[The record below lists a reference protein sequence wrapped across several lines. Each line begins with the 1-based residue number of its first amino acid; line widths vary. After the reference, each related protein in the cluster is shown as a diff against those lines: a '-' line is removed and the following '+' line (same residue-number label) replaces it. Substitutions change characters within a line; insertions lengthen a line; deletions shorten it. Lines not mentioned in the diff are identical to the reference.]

1 MVQLGTPTVEKI
13 VLVVGRDGE
22 AELRLDDWPSV
33 EAALTEA
40 GLAVE
45 RVSTAQVLERARRE
59 PTPRLILLG
68 GGEER
73 FEALSELRADPLT
86 QELPIVVL
94 VDRQDE
100 AQMPRAFELGADD
113 FLARP
118 VRRMELLARLGAQ
131 LRLHGYM
138 QEIALERQDA
148 QVMLE
153 LTQTLASSLDFH
165 EILYTVVRRIAELV
179 QVDRVSIVLT
189 PEGESE
195 DVGYVVVT
203 SDDEELTNLRLDLS
217 KYPEIKKVLSTREP
231 LTIHDAST
239 HPLLDAVRGSLP
251 DQAAHA
257 MSLFPIVWESHA
269 TGVLFLRSSAGRGA
283 LSDRETHVCQ
293 IVSNATA
300 VALRNARVM
309 QSLRDQTQ
317 QVTFARYEA
326 EQRLESLKRY
336 ADLFSSA
343 AEGIAVL
350 DTSGHLLFA
359 NPRAHEIVGYSAEAL
374 KGRMIRELLHPDS
387 AERAAVLWERFRQG
401 ELARGVDLEMVRQDG
416 ETIVIRAS
424 IAQLTEGEGAL
435 LMSFQDVT
443 DDRRTERELVRTMQ
457 FLESLIDASVD
468 GIVAADLSGHI
479 LLFNEAA
486 ERMYGY
492 RTEEVI
498 GRLNARALYPGNG
511 AQRVMRMLRSEQHG
525 GMDKLEPTRLEAQS
539 KTGER
544 IPIRLSAAM
553 IYEKGVPS
561 ATFGIFTD
569 LRDRLRVEERLAEA
583 TQKLA
588 SSEKQ
593 ALIAELAGTAA
604 HELNQPLT
612 SIMAYAQLLERKLP
626 EDTSEAR
633 AARTMVEQA
642 QRMADIVKKIGK
654 MTKYETKFYVGGQKI
669 LDLDRSSPDA
679 DEDAGRA
686 DSEPT
691 EACADSDQEGRPGV
705 GRAQPKHERGPP
717 SRRPR
722 K

>member
-1 MVQLGTPTVEKI
+1 MAKLGTASEDKTV
-13 VLVVGRDGE
+13 LLVGRDE
-22 AELRLDDWPSV
+22 DDDWPRV
-33 EAALTEA
+33 ETALAEA
-40 GLAVE
+40 GLTAE
-45 RVSTAQVLERARRE
+45 RVATDCLLARAHHE

-73 FEALSELRADPLT
+73 FQALSELRADPWG
-86 QELPIVVL
+86 QEVPVVVL
-94 VDRQDE
+94 VDRQNE

-113 FLARP
+113 FLGRP

-189 PEGESE
+189 PEGEAD

-203 SDDEELTNLRLDLS
+203 SDDEELANLRLDLS
-217 KYPEIKKVLSTREP
+217 KYPEIQKVLRTREP

-251 DQAAHA
+251 NQAAHA

-269 TGVLFLRSSAGRGA
+269 TGVLFLRSSAGRGT

-350 DTSGHLLFA
+350 DVEGLLLFA
-359 NPRAHEIVGYSAEAL
+359 NPRAHEIIGYSAEEL
-374 KGRMIRELLHPDS
+374 KGRKIRELLHPDS
-387 AERAAVLWERFRQG
+387 VDRARIIWERFREG
-401 ELARGVDLEMVRQDG
+401 ELARGVDLQMVRRDG
-416 ETIVIRAS
+416 EDIVIRAS
-424 IAQLTEGEGAL
+424 IAQLAEGEGAL
-435 LMSFQDVT
+435 LISFQDVT

-468 GIVAADLSGHI
+468 GIVAADLRGNI

-486 ERMYGY
+486 EHMYGY

-498 GRLNARALYPGNG
+498 GRLSARDLYPDDG
-511 AQRVMRMLRSEQHG
+511 AERVMRMLRSDQHG
-525 GMDKLEPTRLEAQS
+525 GRDKLEPTRLEARG
-539 KTGER
+539 KNGER

-553 IYEKGVPS
+553 VYEKGKPS

-612 SIMAYAQLLERKLP
+612 SIMAYAQLLERKLAP
-626 EDTSEAR
+626 DTAESR
-633 AARTMVEQA
+633 AAQTMVSEA

-654 MTKYETKFYVGGQKI
+654 MTKYETKSYVGGQKI
-669 LDLDRSSPDA
+669 LDLDRAGGDYSGDEA
-679 DEDAGRA
+679 DEDTGRQGT
-686 DSEPT
+686 T
-691 EACADSDQEGRPGV
+691 EQE
-705 GRAQPKHERGPP
+705 AP
-717 SRRPR
+717 SRRPE
-722 K
+722 